1 MPSKQSS
8 KPYKD
13 GHVRAQ
19 PPDDVGFCS
28 HPLVQ
33 MRQLGHTSN
42 GSCSPSDSALVG
54 STFYALNLPE
64 VFPVSKKKKIYVVA
78 STLGNFFFFL

>member
-64 VFPVSKKKKIYVVA
+64 VFPVSKKKNVRCCFYFGK
-78 STLGNFFFFL
+78 LFFFL